1 MYEMEGPR
9 RPRRTRATS
18 HLALLA
24 LRATRQGQAPAR
36 AIGFPI
42 SPASRSFLR
51 VVPVS
56 GGRSIL
62 TPSAGMA
69 QEFLTQIFLLF
80 SYPHAIHRY
89 SSSFPQVAAVIHG
102 LLTACPQITAGSS
115 RNTKWH
121 FADRNQPVFNGDLM
135 PQDPPCRSSWGQH
148 RWNIAVAIA
157 APMEHCCRCGRSL
170 GGAAAGL
177 WGGRGLGW
185 LRDYPPVGRCTATG
199 GRYTSPTCVG

>member
-1 MYEMEGPR
+1 MRWRGPA

-24 LRATRQGQAPAR
+24 LRAARQGQAPAR

-69 QEFLTQIFLLF
+69 QGFLTEIFFLF

-102 LLTACPQITAGSS
+102 LLTACPQITAGNS

-135 PQDPPCRSSWGQH
+135 PQDPPCRSSWNSTDGTLLSLLRH
-148 RWNIAVAIA
+148 RWSIGAVAA
-157 APMEHCCRCGRSL
+157 
-170 GGAAAGL
+170 GAWAGL
-177 WGGRGLGW
+177 RGACGVDGAWDGFGITRLSA
-185 LRDYPPVGRCTATG
+185 DVTATG